1 MLISPLVS
9 VDVTSLPLTAMLSTA
24 KSPVTFK
31 PPVRFKSVPSNVKLA
46 SSSSS
51 PLVPAITTL
60 LSVRSLTAK
69 LPAVAVV
76 MLPVVALTVVL
87 VVVCASIVG
96 LVSVVILP
104 AVALTVAPFNIVAS
118 T

>member
-1 MLISPLVS
+1 
-9 VDVTSLPLTAMLSTA
+9 MLSTA

-31 PPVRFKSVPSNVKLA
+31 PPVRFRSDPSNVKLA

-51 PLVPAITTL
+51 PLAPAITTL
-60 LSVRSLTAK
+60 LLVKSLTAK

-76 MLPVVALTVVL
+76 ILPVVAFTVAL
-87 VVVCASIVG
+87 VVVPAFT
-96 LVSVVILP
+96 VVYVAVVPLMVVTLP
-104 AVALTVAPFNIVAS
+104 FVAFTVAPFNTVPS